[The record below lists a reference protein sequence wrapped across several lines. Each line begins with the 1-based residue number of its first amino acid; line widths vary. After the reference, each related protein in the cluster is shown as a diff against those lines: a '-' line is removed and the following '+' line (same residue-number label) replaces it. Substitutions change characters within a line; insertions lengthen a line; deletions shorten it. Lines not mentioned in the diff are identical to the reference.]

1 MARRPRLPAAEL
13 KRHPDQQVAAGET
26 EASRLIELVRSTIPP
41 MHPAGLP
48 FVSAGLAT
56 AAAGR
61 RHRWIRNTGLAAA
74 GACALFFRNPG
85 RVPPQRP
92 GVVVAP
98 ADGQFTIVDT
108 AVPPAELGL
117 PAEPMPRVSIFLS
130 LFNAHMQ
137 WVPVGGEVV
146 AVRYRRGRH
155 GAADRPRSTVENER
169 NSVLIRTPE
178 GHQVV
183 AVQIA
188 GVLARRIVC
197 DLDAGDKVS
206 IGERY
211 GLIRFGSRLDTYL
224 PPGSN
229 VLVGPG
235 QHALGAETVIAELP

>member
-1 MARRPRLPAAEL
+1 MVRRPPAEL
-13 KRHPDQQVAAGET
+13 KRHPDERVASGET
-26 EASRLIELVRSTIPP
+26 QATRLIGLVRSTIPP

-56 AAAGR
+56 AAVGR
-61 RHRWIRNTGLAAA
+61 RHPLVRNAGLAAA
-74 GACALFFRNPG
+74 GACAFFFRNPA

-98 ADGQFTIVDT
+98 ADGQFTIVD
-108 AVPPAELGL
+108 AVLPPAELGL

-130 LFNAHMQ
+130 LFNAHVQ
-137 WVPVGGEVV
+137 WLPVGGEVV
-146 AVRYRRGRH
+146 AVRHRRGRH
-155 GAADRPRSTVENER
+155 GAADRARSTVENER
-169 NSVLIRTPE
+169 NSVLLRTPE

-197 DLDAGDKVS
+197 DVQAGDKVS
-206 IGERY
+206 MGDTY

-224 PPGSN
+224 PPGSD
-229 VLVGPG
+229 VLVAAG
-235 QHALGAETVIAELP
+235 QRAVGAETVIAELP